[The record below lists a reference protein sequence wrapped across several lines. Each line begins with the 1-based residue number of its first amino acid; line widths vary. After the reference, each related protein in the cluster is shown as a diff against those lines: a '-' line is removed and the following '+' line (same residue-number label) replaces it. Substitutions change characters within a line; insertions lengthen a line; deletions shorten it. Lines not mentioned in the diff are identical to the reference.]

1 MYIGFL
7 WEGGLGE
14 VFRTRGE
21 NYNNVRERKAFLALF
36 LVSLHPLE
44 SPEDCVILGQIE
56 VLIEEVQ
63 VSWDLEI
70 YHVRIR

>member
-7 WEGGLGE
+7 WGGGVGK

-21 NYNNVRERKAFLALF
+21 NYNNVRERNAFLARF

-44 SPEDCVILGQIE
+44 SPKDCVILGTNRG
-56 VLIEEVQ
+56 LEEVQ

>member
-7 WEGGLGE
+7 WEGGVGK

-44 SPEDCVILGQIE
+44 SPEDCVILGANRGFNRRGTGE
-56 VLIEEVQ
+56 LGP
-63 VSWDLEI
+63 
-70 YHVRIR
+70 

>member
-7 WEGGLGE
+7 WGGGVE
-14 VFRTRGE
+14 KVFRTRGE
-21 NYNNVRERKAFLALF
+21 NYNNVRERNAFLARF

-44 SPEDCVILGQIE
+44 SPEDCVILGTNRG
-56 VLIEEVQ
+56 LEEVQ